1 MVARMMILPAPEAPS
16 DRRANIA
23 VGLAP
28 VFVVVVFTLIV
39 TGLIAFDT
47 GMAIFLACTAWVVYE
62 MLGYQRAVDAYEE
75 SWLPAEQ
82 SWPDFESPGT
92 PAGEPE
98 PGRLSIS
105 ARGSLHFEHSRL

>member
-1 MVARMMILPAPEAPS
+1 MLIEPTPEAPS

-28 VFVVVVFTLIV
+28 VLGVVVFTLIV

-47 GMAIFLACTAWVVYE
+47 GVAIFLACTTWVVYE
-62 MLGYQRAVDAYEE
+62 MLDYQRAVDAYEQ
-75 SWLPAEQ
+75 SSLSAGR
-82 SWPDFESPGT
+82 SWPDFE
-92 PAGEPE
+92 APE
-98 PGRLSIS
+98 ALERETSARLSIS